1 MKPEI
6 QKLKTEFIHQQVEV
20 AEHISKMQDI
30 VNKAV
35 NMFREDRS
43 VTFEDFKD
51 ARILMD
57 RKSGFELAML
67 ARLDMSNI
75 KELMI
80 EYILKNFNPEH
91 DINFLLIKDYFK
103 HKGDT
108 GSVDNIT
115 LFERDFNEIFK
126 YRLRDVIDFIKNHLG
141 EDSQEFFRDFYGKD
155 KK

>member
-6 QKLKTEFIHQQVEV
+6 QKLKTEFIHQRVEV
-20 AEHISKMQDI
+20 AEHVHKMQDI
-30 VNKAV
+30 LDKTVNL
-35 NMFREDRS
+35 FREDRS
-43 VTFEDFKD
+43 ITFEDFKD
-51 ARILMD
+51 AKILVD
-57 RKSGFELAML
+57 KKSGFELAKL
-67 ARLDMSNI
+67 TQSDMPNV

-80 EYILKNFNPEH
+80 EYILKNFNPGH
-91 DINFLLIKDYFK
+91 NINFSLIKEYFE

-115 LFERDFNEIFK
+115 LFERDFNEILE